1 MNDVEMTTLIKS
13 LSRPHESGGF
23 VIERAA
29 ILATGRDSP
38 EILEWIT
45 THSGTPEMP
54 AARSQGLH
62 GPRITGGHDGASAS
76 KPTRFVLPAGALH

>member
-1 MNDVEMTTLIKS
+1 MDDVEMTTLIKG
-13 LSRPHESGGF
+13 LSRPHASGGF

-38 EILEWIT
+38 EIIAWIM

-54 AARSQGLH
+54 AERSHGLH
-62 GPRITGGHDGASAS
+62 GPRVTGHDGAAPS
-76 KPTRFVLPAGALH
+76 KPTRFVLPAGVLA

>member
-1 MNDVEMTTLIKS
+1 VNDDEMTTLIKG
-13 LSRPHESGGF
+13 LSRPHASGGF

-38 EILEWIT
+38 EILAWIT

-54 AARSQGLH
+54 ATRSQGLH
-62 GPRITGGHDGASAS
+62 GPRITGQDGVSSS
-76 KPTRFVLPAGALH
+76 KPTRFVLPAGALN